1 MTPSEASPRIW
12 RVLGDKKGDNS
23 QVDVIA
29 EALEQT
35 RGWTSELRHLEM
47 LPEYVKGKPR
57 VAPTLHHIDRARSDP
72 LEPPWPDLI
81 LTRGR
86 RPSNVALWIKRQ
98 SGGRTRIV
106 LLGKP
111 AGWLSHYM
119 SQFDLVITSSETLP
133 PPFDNVM
140 QIDLPLMQIGADR
153 LEAGRVEWQ
162 DTLAPLPRPLVAFLI
177 GGPTS
182 PYVYNSEAETRLR
195 KRIAQVLARGGTPYL
210 VGSRRTPSGFLDRLQ
225 DGFPDTLRVFDWA
238 RPEGENPYTGL
249 LALGDRFV
257 VTGDSISMQ
266 VEVARLGKP
275 LEILPLPFG
284 WLGRLDDAR
293 RRLAAWMFQPARAGH
308 PAEAARLAMARG
320 LYHLRLMQ
328 QTRHF
333 PRFHQIL
340 IDRGLASWAGDAEAD
355 TPTDQPI
362 PTASADDVTR
372 ILARIDPLLR
382 GV

>member
-1 MTPSEASPRIW
+1 MSEEQTTPSIW

-29 EALEQT
+29 EALERT
-35 RGWTSELRHLEM
+35 HGWPSELRHLEM
-47 LPEYVKGKPR
+47 LPKYVKGKPH

-119 SQFDLVITSSETLP
+119 SHFDLIITSSETLP

-140 QIDLPLMQIGADR
+140 QIDLPLMQISPERLAD
-153 LEAGRVEWQ
+153 GRSEWQ
-162 DTLAPLPRPLVAFLI
+162 DKLGTLPRPLVTFLI

-182 PYVYNSEAETRLR
+182 PYVYNAEAETRLR
-195 KRIAQVLARGGTPYL
+195 ARIAQVLAEGGTPYL
-210 VGSRRTPSGFLDRLQ
+210 VGSRRTPPGFLDRLQ
-225 DGFPDTLRVFDWA
+225 AGFPDTLRVFDWA
-238 RPEGENPYTGL
+238 RPEGDNPYTGL

-293 RRLAAWMFQPARAGH
+293 RRLAAWMFQPARNDR
-308 PAEAARLAMARG
+308 PNEAARLAMARG

-355 TPTDQPI
+355 TPNDHPI

-372 ILARIDPLLR
+372 ILGRIDLLLR

>member
-1 MTPSEASPRIW
+1 MSRAATPPRIW
-12 RVLGDKKGDNS
+12 RVLGDKKGDNA
-23 QVDVIA
+23 QVEVIA
-29 EALEQT
+29 GALARQ
-35 RGWTSELRHLEM
+35 RGWDSESRHLEM
-47 LPEYVKGKPR
+47 LPKYVRGKPR

-86 RPSNVALWIKRQ
+86 RPSNVALWIRKQ

-119 SQFDLVITSSETLP
+119 SHFDLIITSSETLP
-133 PPFDNVM
+133 APFDNVM

-153 LEAGRVEWQ
+153 LAAGRAEWES
-162 DTLAPLPRPLVAFLI
+162 TLAPLPRPLVAFL
-177 GGPTS
+177 
-182 PYVYNSEAETRLR
+182 VEAETRLR
-195 KRIAQVLARGGTPYL
+195 TRIAQVLAEGGTPYL
-210 VGSRRTPSGFLDRLQ
+210 VGSRRTPPGFLRRVQEGL
-225 DGFPDTLRVFDWA
+225 PAPLRVFDWA
-238 RPEGENPYTGL
+238 GPEGGNPYTGL

-284 WLGRLDDAR
+284 WLGRLDDVR
-293 RRLAAWMFQPARAGH
+293 RRLAAWMFQPPRDGR
-308 PAEAARLAMARG
+308 PAEAVRLGIARG

-333 PRFHQIL
+333 PRFHQNL
-340 IDRGLASWAGDAEAD
+340 VDRGLATWAGDAGED
-355 TPTDQPI
+355 GPTGQTGS
-362 PTASADDVTR
+362 TATEDDVSR

-382 GV
+382 RV